1 MTSAILP
8 ARQIVKACEAAV
20 GRISSSGEPQ
30 GTVSEKVALVVDLQK
45 LAAAATEA
53 DGTVNISLD
62 DFTLISANYKARDR
76 G

>member
-8 ARQIVKACEAAV
+8 ARQIVKACDAAV
-20 GRISSSGEPQ
+20 GRISSSDE
-30 GTVSEKVALVVDLQK
+30 SKDAIAEKIALLVDLQQ

-62 DFTLISANYKARDR
+62 EFTLISENYRARDR

>member
-8 ARQIVKACEAAV
+8 ARQIVKACEATI
-20 GRISSSGEPQ
+20 GRLSGLGEPQ
-30 GTVSEKVALVVDLQK
+30 GPIAGKVALLIDLQK

-53 DGTVNISLD
+53 DGTVSISLD

>member
-8 ARQIVKACEAAV
+8 ARQIVKACEASV
-20 GRISSSGEPQ
+20 GRISSSGQPE
-30 GTVSEKVALVVDLQK
+30 GSISEKIALVVDLQK
-45 LAAAATEA
+45 LAAAASEA

-62 DFTLISANYKARDR
+62 DFTLISSNYKARDR